1 METLS
6 YTAARERLAEM
17 MNTVCEDNVPVA
29 ITRRGHGAVVVV
41 SMDEYHALEETAH
54 LLRSPKNMRRLLT
67 SVIELAN
74 SEGQERELIDET
86 DICE

>member
-29 ITRRGHGAVVVV
+29 ITRQGHGAVVVL

-74 SEGQERELIDET
+74 LEGQERELIDET
-86 DICE
+86 EFCE